1 MRSWLPAS
9 VAAIVL
15 VAAPVCAAALQSLS
29 VVSEKG
35 AFTYNVELANDD
47 ATREKGLMFRKEM
60 PKDHGM
66 LFDFGKNQVAYM
78 WMKNTFI
85 PLDMVFI
92 RADGEV
98 ASIAKNAQP
107 QSLAIISSGVRV
119 RAVLELNAG
128 EADAIGVKPG
138 DHVKHKMF
146 KAKTAG

>member
-1 MRSWLPAS
+1 MRSWMSAF

-15 VAAPVCAAALQSLS
+15 AAAPVCAAALQSLS

-35 AFTYNVELANDD
+35 NFPYKVELANTD
-47 ATREKGLMFRKEM
+47 ATREKGLMFVKQM

-66 LFDFGKNQVAYM
+66 LFDFGKDQVAYM

-85 PLDMVFI
+85 SLDMVFI

-128 EADAIGVKPG
+128 EADATGLKPG

>member
-1 MRSWLPAS
+1 MRSWLPVS

-15 VAAPVCAAALQSLS
+15 VAAPVCAAALHSLS
-29 VVSEKG
+29 VVSENG
-35 AFTYNVELANDD
+35 AFAYKVELANDD

-66 LFDFGKNQVAYM
+66 LFDFGTDRVAYM

-98 ASIAKNAQP
+98 ASIARNAQP

-146 KAKTAG
+146 KAKKAG

>member
-1 MRSWLPAS
+1 MRSRISA
-9 VAAIVL
+9 AAIAIVL
-15 VAAPVCAAALQSLS
+15 AAAPVYAAVLQSLS
-29 VVSEKG
+29 LVSEKG
-35 AFTYNVELANDD
+35 NFPYKVEMAADN

-66 LFDFGKNQVAYM
+66 LFDFGKDQVAYM

-128 EADAIGVKPG
+128 EADEKGLKPG

-146 KAKTAG
+146 AKKAG

>member
-1 MRSWLPAS
+1 MRSWISGA

-35 AFTYNVELANDD
+35 TFPYKVELANDD
-47 ATREKGLMFRKEM
+47 ASREKGLMFRKQM

-66 LFDFGKNQVAYM
+66 LFVFAKNQVAYM

-92 RADGEV
+92 REDGEV

-128 EADAIGVKPG
+128 EADSIGLKPG
-138 DHVKHKMF
+138 DRVKHKVF
-146 KAKTAG
+146 AKKAN

>member
-1 MRSWLPAS
+1 MRSWIS
-9 VAAIVL
+9 AAAITIVL
-15 VAAPVCAAALQSLS
+15 VAAPVYAAVLQSLS

-35 AFTYNVELANDD
+35 AFVYKVELAADD

-66 LFDFGKNQVAYM
+66 LFDFGTDRVAHM

-107 QSLAIISSGVRV
+107 QSLSLISSGVRV
-119 RAVLELNAG
+119 RAVLELNSG
-128 EADAIGVKPG
+128 EADAMGLKPG
-138 DHVKHKMF
+138 DRVKHKMF
-146 KAKTAG
+146 RAKAD

>member
-1 MRSWLPAS
+1 MRSWISAAS
-9 VAAIVL
+9 VAIVL
-15 VAAPVCAAALQSLS
+15 AAAPVAAAALQALTMTT
-29 VVSEKG
+29 EKG
-35 AFTYNVELANDD
+35 AFAYKVEMANDD
-47 ATREKGLMFRKEM
+47 ASREKGLMFRKAM

-66 LFDFGKNQVAYM
+66 LFDFGKDQVAYM

-107 QSLAIISSGVRV
+107 QSLSIISSGVRV

-128 EADAIGVKPG
+128 QADATGLKPG

-146 KAKTAG
+146 RAKTAG